1 MTWNQTGLWQWIVA
15 FIVSFM
21 LWVISMDENLFEIND
36 TLPLSPPS
44 VSPDLI
50 VLSGLGRDSVNVT
63 FTGRGIGVLR
73 DQITRN
79 PESVQINIA
88 ISSQNQVFPV
98 IVSRELTG
106 NSIVFRGDRYSS
118 LSAVEFIPG
127 NIEFTIDRNTVR
139 HLPVAITSS
148 AGIPERYYWS
158 VSSNSTVE
166 VEGAESIINRLDSCY
181 TVPIDPGLDDVRAAI
196 AKPEGVV
203 YISPSSVSAGLVPPV
218 EVVIL
223 LEQKIMY

>member
-1 MTWNQTGLWQWIVA
+1 MTWKQTGLWQWIVA
-15 FIVSFM
+15 LIVSFM

-36 TLPLSPPS
+36 TVPLSPPS

-50 VLSGLGRDSVNVT
+50 VLSGLGRDSVHVT

-98 IVSRELTG
+98 VVSRELTG

-127 NIEFTIDRNTVR
+127 SVEFTIDRNTVR
-139 HLPVAITSS
+139 NLPVAITSS

-166 VEGAESIINRLDSCY
+166 VEGAESVISQLDSCY
-181 TVPIDPGLDDVRAAI
+181 TVPIDPGMNDVSATI

-203 YISPSSVSAGLVPPV
+203 YISPSSVSAGLVAPV
-218 EVVIL
+218 EVVIQ
-223 LEQKIMY
+223 LE